1 VNLTYLSTVIATIG
15 IDPNQL
21 IRSVGLF
28 GLFVVVFAESGLF
41 IGFFLPGDS
50 LLFTAG
56 LLAATT
62 NLLSPFPLIILGCV
76 VAAIVGD
83 QVGYLFGQRFGAR
96 LFSQPDSRFLK
107 RKHLERAED
116 FFDRHGSK
124 TVLLA
129 RFVPVVRTFAPIV
142 AGASKMHWR
151 TFSIYNVIGGT
162 TWVVLLTGLGWA
174 LGTRYPGIAD
184 SLDLA
189 ILAIV
194 AISLVPLAV
203 EYLRHRRARTANGA
217 DDR

>member
-1 VNLTYLSTVIATIG
+1 VTIASIG

-28 GLFVVVFAESGLF
+28 GLFAIVFAESGLF

-62 NLLSPFPLIILGCV
+62 NILTPLPFIILGCV
-76 VAAIVGD
+76 FAAIIGD
-83 QVGYLFGQRFGAR
+83 QVGYLFGQRFGPR
-96 LFSQPDSRFLK
+96 LFSRPDSRFLK
-107 RKHLERAED
+107 RKHLEQAEA

-124 TVLLA
+124 TVVLA
-129 RFVPVVRTFAPIV
+129 RFVPVVRTFVPIV

-151 TFSIYNVIGGT
+151 TFTIYNVIGGT
-162 TWVVLLTGLGWA
+162 AWIVLLTTLGWA

-189 ILAIV
+189 ILVIV
-194 AISLVPLAV
+194 AVSLLPLGV
-203 EYLRHRRARTANGA
+203 EYVRGRRSAKSQPS
-217 DDR
+217 

>member
-1 VNLTYLSTVIATIG
+1 MRLGHLPATLAAIG

-28 GLFVVVFAESGLF
+28 GLFAVVFAESGLF

-62 NLLSPFPLIILGCV
+62 SLLTPLPLIILGCA
-76 VAAIVGD
+76 VAAIAGD
-83 QVGYLFGQRFGAR
+83 QVGYSFGQRFGPR

-107 RKHLERAED
+107 RQHLARAES

-124 TVLLA
+124 TILLA

-142 AGASKMHWR
+142 AGASKMHRR
-151 TFSIYNVIGGT
+151 TFTIYNVVGGT
-162 TWVVLLTGLGWA
+162 AWVVLLTTLGWA
-174 LGTRYPGIAD
+174 LGTRFPGIAD
-184 SLDLA
+184 SLDVA
-189 ILAIV
+189 ILVIV
-194 AISLVPLAV
+194 ALSLVPIAI
-203 EYLRHRRARTANGA
+203 EYLRHRRS
-217 DDR
+217 

>member
-1 VNLTYLSTVIATIG
+1 MSFPTLSAAFAAIG

-62 NLLSPFPLIILGCV
+62 NLLTPFPLIVLGCV
-76 VAAIVGD
+76 VCAIVGD
-83 QVGYLFGQRFGAR
+83 QVGYAFGHRFGPR
-96 LFSQPDSRFLK
+96 LFSQPDSRLLK
-107 RKHLERAED
+107 RQHLERAES
-116 FFDRHGSK
+116 FFERHGSK

-129 RFVPVVRTFAPIV
+129 RFVPVVRTFTPIV

-151 TFSIYNVIGGT
+151 TFTIYNVIGGT
-162 TWVVLLTGLGWA
+162 VWVVLLTTLGWA

-184 SLDLA
+184 SLDIA
-189 ILAIV
+189 ILVIV
-194 AISLVPLAV
+194 AISLVPV
-203 EYLRHRRARTANGA
+203 GIEYLRHRRAREP
-217 DDR
+217 